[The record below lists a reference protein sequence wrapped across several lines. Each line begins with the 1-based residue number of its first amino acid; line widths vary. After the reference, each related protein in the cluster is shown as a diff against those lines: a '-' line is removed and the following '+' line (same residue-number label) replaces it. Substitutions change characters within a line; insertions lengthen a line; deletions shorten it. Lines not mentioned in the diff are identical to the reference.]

1 MQQGAAGALRA
12 GMHHRRRSR
21 HRREE
26 VELVGKPTSIPVCAN
41 AVSDGVGRCRRRRLC
56 ADNYEIDAGG
66 CAEAKRMIE
75 RRLSD
80 D

>member
-12 GMHHRRRSR
+12 GMHHRGG
-21 HRREE
+21 EE

-41 AVSDGVGRCRRRRLC
+41 TVSDGVGRRRRRRRRRLC

-75 RRLSD
+75 RRLCD

>member
-12 GMHHRRRSR
+12 GMHHRRG
-21 HRREE
+21 EE
-26 VELVGKPTSIPVCAN
+26 VELVGKPTSIPVY
-41 AVSDGVGRCRRRRLC
+41 AVSDGVGRRRRRRRLC

-75 RRLSD
+75 RRLCD